1 MLKKFLTTIIVL
13 AATATAWADGWS
25 VTYDTNGCHDATI
38 TKSADG
44 TMTLAEAIAEMQQH
58 VNEHASEDL
67 KKVQKVIIVA
77 ESMTEEEVTALG
89 AITQNHVD
97 LSSAKGL
104 TNFTTLPA
112 CVKYVILPDG
122 MTKEQVNAVG
132 PGFDAA
138 VSMGAH
144 TKTVWRYNTYNNT
157 TGIEYTGVRYNE
169 TVVDGTA
176 QATGKVSAKVDISN
190 PTTLY
195 YGKVFYDK
203 SGNAYKTSDDS
214 KSVQLTAYT
223 ERYTY
228 NDNGTTKLYPNSSGY
243 YVVSE
248 NGGYVGVQT
257 SSTVTVEKKN
267 VEYTYER
274 DGQTYVY
281 TFNGYNP
288 IGKKGEQLYMVEDAT
303 GYDIQK
309 ETKWIIESTSEVYNE
324 VNGRFVT
331 NNNIGH
337 VDGTKIPLTKVS
349 AYYVSGTNSVYE
361 GPIRI
366 DGEKAYGRNEGTP
379 VELSLVYY
387 YNDNGTE
394 KEAGEGFYVSY
405 DGQYISNSQYF
416 EKVPNVVDAGNGIFH
431 NTWNTPIETKY
442 IYKNIT
448 NGEYYFINGDPYPK
462 YSVTRFGY
470 EYPDGTTCTEVYTKD
485 GKYYGYTDGTEIELE
500 NIISYTT
507 GGGETYEGDV
517 YTYNNEYF
525 GYEGGNS
532 VELKEETSEY
542 YYPGGWIH
550 ESNKKIITED
560 DYKSEDG
567 KKVYVGGTKTLL
579 TPYNNEAYNN
589 EAYVITGS
597 NVSGYSQNTLF
608 PETGIVYNETIGL
621 IDGTETPVTYSAEGY
636 YYNTDCIYTGEYVTK
651 KANDYDSVYGC
662 TDNSV
667 LSPLEAVYQ
676 YTYTDPITGET
687 VVYETMEQESSVT
700 VTHDV
705 TVTAYEESAGNV
717 HLTAYVSKPG
727 SLKFALA
734 RWGELGNNTAYSAQ
748 VGNVTALTLSGDVN
762 YADIGQN
769 PGNFSISDYGHV
781 TYWDNEQGQNVTP
794 DNTVQGSP
802 NNIMNNQAA
811 MNSNALTYLDLEN
824 AVFAVQ
830 TDMQFAKVSEKLVTV
845 KLPTHES
852 MTLIP
857 DNAFNNLHYVSDL
870 CIPYNYEVI
879 GSGAFFNTH
888 SLTHIYTTD
897 PNEGTIVENGPYTFT
912 FSANLKEIEGGATAL
927 NGPGSTFFGNNIE
940 DVTDIYVLA
949 ETAPLC
955 GASAFAASM
964 TYGNNG
970 FAGDLAHPIGRH
982 NYKNGDKWFV
992 VLHYPSELAGTEE
1005 EKNYTDVTRVYTLAD
1020 ETGAVDG
1027 RGHSMKWPKHVEF
1040 GQAYETALVG
1050 KLWDGTTTYDTNYQG
1065 WHEIVLTG
1073 NSLARDFDPQT
1084 ENTEF
1089 VYRDWLTICV
1099 PYDMKKSQLLSLLGV
1114 DPTMN
1119 ENGAEGVIYEYVC
1132 VRDANGNPVKDAQGN
1147 YTFEYKEIKRTNA
1160 PLYPDVRALTHV
1172 SRSVNS
1178 RKMTLH
1184 FTKLIEQNEIAALS
1198 EGDSNETTVTTHD
1211 VAINE
1216 SHGQGF
1222 TKTEQTEDDPVVMKG
1237 GHPYLIRAYV
1247 PKEWND
1253 QIKNLGMYIMA
1264 AASSANHAATEQGIG
1279 ESELPYQY
1287 GDCTVQASGV
1297 EMYLP
1302 CLKHKVHAFDAD
1314 RGTEINSVVAADK
1327 NESFSYIDTDKD
1339 APILYHFI
1347 GTYTE
1352 TKIPQYAYYI
1362 GKTKEGVHK
1371 FSRTTKTG
1379 ANAFTWAPYTAVII
1393 GLSAPNYDA
1402 EAFDDKAT
1410 GAAGSIDNIIVQPGV
1425 TGDDLKIYVGEDE
1438 KLGTSGARL
1447 SLGGFDDSTATGIVD
1462 VNVNEKVNI
1471 SNNKVYSIN
1480 GQYMGTSLNKLP
1492 KGIYIINGQKKV
1504 VK

>member
-25 VTYDTNGCHDATI
+25 VTSVENGGDASSVDG
-38 TKSADG
+38 KSKINISFVEWNESG
-44 TMTLAEAIAEMQQH
+44 SMTLAEAITAANSADSYMIR
-58 VNEHASEDL
+58 
-67 KKVQKVIIVA
+67 IIGDI
-77 ESMTEEEVTALG
+77 TGQDDALSS
-89 AITQNHVD
+89 INKEKVD
-97 LSSAKGL
+97 LSKVTGMTKFGVFAEN
-104 TNFTTLPA
+104 TA
-112 CVKYVILPDG
+112 VKYVILPDNTPKADVDALG
-122 MTKEQVNAVG
+122 KTV
-132 PGFDAA
+132 DAA
-138 VSMGAH
+138 ASKKAH
-144 TKTVWRYNTYNNT
+144 TETVWKYNRNGVQTVYNGGRYEQ
-157 TGIEYTGVRYNE
+157 GD
-169 TVVDGTA
+169 VVK
-176 QATGKVSAKVDISN
+176 GKVSEEA
-190 PTTLY
+190 TLNNETKLY
-195 YGKVFYDK
+195 DGKVFYDK

-214 KSVQLTAYT
+214 KSVQLTAYK

-228 NDNGTTKLYPNSSGY
+228 NDNGTIRLYPNTNGSGY
-243 YVVSE
+243 YVVSD

-267 VEYTYER
+267 VEYIYEKDDKTYAYSFREYGKW
-274 DGQTYVY
+274 DNY
-281 TFNGYNP
+281 
-288 IGKKGEQLYMVEDAT
+288 IGKKGEQLYMVEGAQAC
-303 GYDIQK
+303 DIQK

-324 VNGRFVT
+324 ENGRLVT

-337 VDGTKIPLTKVS
+337 VGGTQIPLTKVS
-349 AYYVSGTNSVYE
+349 AYYVPNTNNIYE

-366 DGEKAYGRNEGTP
+366 DGEKAYGRDGGTP

-394 KEAGEGFYVSY
+394 TEAGEGFYVSY
-405 DGQYISNSQYF
+405 DNNRIVPINNNGEWKPVKKEGDSWYIDYGY
-416 EKVPNVVDAGNGIFH
+416 GNGFELA
-431 NTWNTPIETKY
+431 T
-442 IYKNIT
+442 NIT
-448 NGEYYFINGDPYPK
+448 EDYVYKSIDGSSLYVNWSVWQIYNVSKYGYKYNGT
-462 YSVTRFGY
+462 SY
-470 EYPDGTTCTEVYTKD
+470 EGQVYTQD

-500 NIISYTT
+500 NRISYTT
-507 GGGETYEGDV
+507 VGGETYGGDV

-525 GYEGGNS
+525 GYNDGTA

-542 YYPGGWIH
+542 YTQWGVTYTVTK
-550 ESNKKIITED
+550 EN
-560 DYKSEDG
+560 YKSEDG
-567 KKVYVGGTKTLL
+567 KKVYVGGTQTPLTL
-579 TPYNNEAYNN
+579 YNK
-589 EAYVITGS
+589 EAYVIT
-597 NVSGYSQNTLF
+597 T
-608 PETGIVYNETIGL
+608 TGELHNGRVCNETTGL
-621 IDGTETPVTYSAEGY
+621 IDGTETPVTYSATGY
-636 YYNTDCIYTGEYVTK
+636 CYNTDYVYTGEYLTK
-651 KANDYDSVYGC
+651 PANEYNTTIYGC
-662 TDNSV
+662 TDNKV
-667 LSPLEAVYQ
+667 LSPLEAVYK

-687 VVYETMEQESSVT
+687 VDYKTMGQESSVT
-700 VTHDV
+700 VTHEV
-705 TVTAYEESAGNV
+705 ELTSSEESAGNV
-717 HLTAYVSKPG
+717 HLIAYVSKPG
-727 SLKFALA
+727 SLLYTLS
-734 RWGELGNNTAYSAQ
+734 RWSDLGNGKNHNDGYGYALTS
-748 VGNVTALTLSGDVN
+748 VTALTLSGDVN
-762 YADIGQN
+762 YADIGN
-769 PGNFSISDYGHV
+769 MGNTISDYGHAQ
-781 TYWDNEQGQNVTP
+781 YWDSDTKTNIVPAEQGHT
-794 DNTVQGSP
+794 DNIISNKP
-802 NNIMNNQAA
+802 A
-811 MNSNALTYLDLEN
+811 MNGNALTYLDLEN

-830 TDMQFAKVSEKLVTV
+830 TDMQFAKVNTGLKTV
-845 KLPTHES
+845 ILPTDES
-852 MTLIP
+852 MYLIP
-857 DNAFNNLHYVSDL
+857 DNAFNNLQHVSEL
-870 CIPYNYEVI
+870 CIPYNYTTI
-879 GSGAFFNTH
+879 GSGAFYNTH
-888 SLTHIYTTD
+888 ALMHIYTTD
-897 PNEGTIVENGPYTFT
+897 DPDDASDDETTVDHGPYTFT
-912 FSANLKEIEGGATAL
+912 FSANLKEIEGGAPAL
-927 NGPGSTFFGNNIE
+927 NGPGSTFFGDNIE

-1005 EKNYTDVTRVYTLAD
+1005 EKKYTDVTRVYTLAD

-1040 GQAYETALVG
+1040 GQAYETALAG
-1050 KLWDGTTTYDTNYQG
+1050 KLWDGTTTYDTKYQG

-1132 VRDANGNPVKDAQGN
+1132 ERDANGNPVKDAEGN

-1198 EGDSNETTVTTHD
+1198 EGDNNETTVTTHD

-1253 QIKNLGMYIMA
+1253 QIKNLGMYLMA

-1314 RGTEINSVVAADK
+1314 SNTEINSVVAKDK
-1327 NESFSYIDTDKD
+1327 HESFSYIDTDKD

-1410 GAAGSIDNIIVQPGV
+1410 GTAGSIDNIVVQPGV

-1447 SLGGFDDSTATGIVD
+1447 SLGGFDDSTVTGIVD

-1480 GQYMGTSLNKLP
+1480 GQYLGTSLNNLP